1 MTDAIATD
9 PQVSALR
16 AKLDDPKV
24 AASLAQVLDH
34 ADLLALLVVG
44 LDGALQRSEVIGNAL
59 AESFTDLRTLQ
70 GADDNPLRPLMG
82 IDLKEL
88 AGSLAAVAK
97 ASPRVTP
104 ALTKVVDSG
113 LIDAVMD
120 SGITEPAVIQQ
131 VGKLGRGLAQG
142 AEAARSNPINVGG
155 PLALLKQLKDP
166 DIARG
171 LSFFLNV
178 LKSMGAELGRR

>member
-1 MTDAIATD
+1 MTDGIATD

-16 AKLDDPKV
+16 AKLDDPQV
-24 AASLAQVLDH
+24 AASLTRILDH

-44 LDGALQRSEVIGNAL
+44 LDGAIQRSEVIGNSL
-59 AESFTDLRTLQ
+59 AGSLTDLRAMQ
-70 GADDNPLRPLMG
+70 SADDYPLRG

-88 AGSLAAVAK
+88 ASSLGAIAQ

-104 ALTKVVDSG
+104 AITKVVDSG

-120 SGITEPAVIQQ
+120 SGITEPGVIEQ
-131 VGKLGRGLAQG
+131 VGRLGRGLAQG
-142 AEAARSNPINVGG
+142 AEAARIHEISVSG
-155 PLALLKQLKDP
+155 PLTLLKALKDP

-171 LSFFLNV
+171 MSFFLNV
-178 LKSMGAELGRR
+178 LKSMGAELGR